1 MLLCRG
7 GKSALL
13 CLFTA
18 MKYVE
23 SRTEKE
29 RAMEENE
36 QKQTE
41 STSQSVKDRAELDS
55 MEIEIFRQHWR
66 SLNAA
71 LAEIRELRGADAPEV
86 DPVEFVKHEVS
97 NLRNQFAELKQMI
110 SQIQQPAQQTQQQN
124 QQAFQRFQPVQ
135 QPVPILPYYSTPNF
149 APIVPIN
156 Q

>member
-1 MLLCRG
+1 
-7 GKSALL
+7 
-13 CLFTA
+13 
-18 MKYVE
+18 
-23 SRTEKE
+23 
-29 RAMEENE
+29 MEENE

-55 MEIEIFRQHWR
+55 MEMEIFRQHWR

-97 NLRNQFAELKQMI
+97 TLRNQFAELKQMI
-110 SQIQQPAQQTQQQN
+110 SQIQQPHAQQQQQS
-124 QQAFQRFQPVQ
+124 QQAFQRYQPVQ

>member
-1 MLLCRG
+1 
-7 GKSALL
+7 
-13 CLFTA
+13 
-18 MKYVE
+18 
-23 SRTEKE
+23 
-29 RAMEENE
+29 MEENE
-36 QKQTE
+36 MKQSAENNQQTA
-41 STSQSVKDRAELDS
+41 KDRAELDA

-71 LAEIRELRGADAPEV
+71 LAEIRELRGADAPEI

-110 SQIQQPAQQTQQQN
+110 AQIQQPAPQAQQQQQSQQTY
-124 QQAFQRFQPVQ
+124 QRYQPAQ
-135 QPVPILPYYSTPNF
+135 QPVPILPYYTTPNY